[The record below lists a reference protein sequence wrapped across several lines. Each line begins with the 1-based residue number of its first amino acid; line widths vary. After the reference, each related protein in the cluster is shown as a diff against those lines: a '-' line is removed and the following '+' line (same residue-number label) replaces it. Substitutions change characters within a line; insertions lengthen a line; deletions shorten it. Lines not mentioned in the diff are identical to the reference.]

1 MRTVGTIAE
10 VRRELDA
17 ARMTGASVGLVPTMG
32 YLHDGHGSLFRRAR
46 AECDVVA
53 ASIFVNPLQ
62 FGANEDL
69 STYPRDLAGDRAL
82 AEREGVDLLLVP
94 SVEEMYP
101 TPILTSVAVAE
112 IPDRLEG
119 ASRPGHFTGVATVVA
134 KLLNIFGPD
143 RVYFGDK
150 DWQQI
155 AVVRRMV
162 HDLSVP
168 VEVVACPTVREPDG
182 LAMASR
188 NAYLTADERAVAP
201 TVHRALVAGAEA
213 VTAGERSRAAVEKV
227 MADVVAAEPAFAL
240 DYAVAVDAATLAPV
254 DELAGDVRLLI
265 AARLGRPRLI
275 DNIGVRA
282 E

>member
-1 MRTVGTIAE
+1 MQLVGTIAE

-17 ARMTGASVGLVPTMG
+17 RRAAGASVGLVPTMG

-62 FGANEDL
+62 FGAHEDL
-69 STYPRDLAGDRAL
+69 STYPRDLDRDRAL

-101 TPILTSVAVAE
+101 TPILTSVSVAE

-134 KLLNIFGPD
+134 KLLNVFGPD
-143 RVYFGDK
+143 RAYFGDK

-155 AVVRRMV
+155 AVIRRMV
-162 HDLSVP
+162 HDLSFP
-168 VEVVACPTVREPDG
+168 VDIVACPTVREPDG

-188 NAYLTADERAVAP
+188 NAYLSAQERAVAP
-201 TVHRALVAGAEA
+201 TVHRALAAGADA
-213 VTAGERSRAAVEKV
+213 ITAGERSPAAVEKV
-227 MADVVAAEPAFAL
+227 MAEVVATEPAFEL

-254 DELAGDVRLLI
+254 DPLAGDVRLLI

>member
-1 MRTVGTIAE
+1 MSGSTI
-10 VRRELDA
+10 
-17 ARMTGASVGLVPTMG
+17 GLVPTMG
-32 YLHDGHGSLFRRAR
+32 YLHEGHGSLFRRAR
-46 AECDVVA
+46 VECDIVA

-69 STYPRDLAGDRAL
+69 STYPRDLTRDRAL
-82 AEREGVDLLLVP
+82 AEHHGVDVLLVP

-101 TPILTSVAVAE
+101 TPILTSVVVAD

-150 DWQQI
+150 DWQQV
-155 AVVRRMV
+155 AVVSRMV
-162 HDLSVP
+162 HDLSFP
-168 VEVVACPTVREPDG
+168 VEVVACPTIREPDG

-188 NAYLTADERAVAP
+188 NAYLSDAERAVAP
-201 TVHRALVAGAEA
+201 TVYRALTAGAGAIE
-213 VTAGERSRAAVEKV
+213 AGERSREAVEGR
-227 MADVVAAEPAFAL
+227 MAEVVAAEPAFEL

-254 DELAGDVRLLI
+254 DPLVGDVRLLI

>member
-1 MRTVGTIAE
+1 MVGTIAE

-17 ARMTGASVGLVPTMG
+17 ARTAGATVGLVPTMG

-46 AECDVVA
+46 SACDVVV

-69 STYPRDLAGDRAL
+69 STYPRDLDRDRAL

-101 TPILTSVAVAE
+101 SPVLTSVSVAE

-143 RVYFGDK
+143 RAYFGDK
-150 DWQQI
+150 DWQQV
-155 AVVRRMV
+155 AVIRRMV
-162 HDLSVP
+162 DDLSFP
-168 VEVVACPTVREPDG
+168 VEIVACPTVREPDG

-201 TVHRALVAGAEA
+201 TLHRALAAGADA
-213 VTAGERSRAAVEKV
+213 VTAGERSPAAVEKV
-227 MADVVAAEPAFAL
+227 MADVVATVPAFEL

-254 DELAGDVRLLI
+254 DPLAGDVRLLI

-275 DNIGVRA
+275 DNLGVRA